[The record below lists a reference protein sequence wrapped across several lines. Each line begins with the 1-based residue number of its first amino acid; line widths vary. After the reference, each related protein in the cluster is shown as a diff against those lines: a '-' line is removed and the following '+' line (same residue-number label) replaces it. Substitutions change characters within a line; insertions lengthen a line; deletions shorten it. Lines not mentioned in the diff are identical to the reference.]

1 LARRAARRGV
11 DQCILRL
18 DREIRFRARL
28 GRGSDG
34 VGFPSEDGERLPP
47 DIQDIP
53 RYAVVKRAEDR
64 EPGMKGCYPVRG
76 RMRLKFYCS
85 EGDDEVL
92 KLLRHAMR
100 AGVSESAM
108 HHAVDD
114 NTSLEDCFVAMG
126 VDRTAFRIAMRHPI
140 VDLRPKGQQVFL
152 R

>member
-1 LARRAARRGV
+1 
-11 DQCILRL
+11 
-18 DREIRFRARL
+18 
-28 GRGSDG
+28 
-34 VGFPSEDGERLPP
+34 LPP

-64 EPGMKGCYPVRG
+64 EPGMMGCYLVRG

-92 KLLRHAMR
+92 KLLRHAMG

-114 NTSLEDCFVAMG
+114 NTSLENCFVAMG
-126 VDRTAFRIAMRHPI
+126 VDRTAFRIAMGHPI